1 MKEFLKNIIKEEYKK
16 LNEVSS
22 ELHDIVKRNYSD
34 KRITISRTP
43 NIRFQDKKDK
53 LFPSPKPNGLWYGIG
68 SSWIDYIKSEGMEDW
83 DYDHVFDLTLDESK
97 LLKITNIDEL
107 DEFNKIYSIKSDNDF
122 MRDYKIDWE
131 LVGESYSGIEIA
143 PYIWKGRM
151 KYMWYYGWDVPSGCI
166 WSKDAIKEVKKINI
180 P

>member
-1 MKEFLKNIIKEEYKK
+1 MKGFLKNIIKEEYKK
-16 LNEVSS
+16 LNEVSN
-22 ELHDIVKRNYSD
+22 ELHDLVKRNYSD
-34 KRITISRTP
+34 KRITISKTP

-68 SSWIDYIKSEGMEDW
+68 SSWIDFIKSEDMKDW
-83 DYDHVFDLTLDESK
+83 DYDRVFEITLDESK
-97 LLKITNIDEL
+97 LLKITNINEL

-131 LVGESYSGIEIA
+131 LVGKSYSGIEIA

-151 KYMWYYGWDVPSGCI
+151 KYMWYSVGMLLLDVFGQ
-166 WSKDAIKEVKKINI
+166 KMLLKKLRK
-180 P
+180 